1 MALLDSNPLEQAT
14 IGLELENNTFN
25 LNPYFSSSSSLL
37 FDKQNT
43 VESFQ
48 KE

>member
-14 IGLELENNTFN
+14 IGLELENNRFN
-25 LNPYFSSSSSLL
+25 LTPYFSSSLL